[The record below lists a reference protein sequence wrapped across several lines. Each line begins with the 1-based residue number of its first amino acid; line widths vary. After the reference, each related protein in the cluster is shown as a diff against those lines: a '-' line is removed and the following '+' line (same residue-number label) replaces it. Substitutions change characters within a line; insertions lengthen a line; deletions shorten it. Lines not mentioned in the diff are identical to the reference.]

1 MGVSRRQEDTP
12 LFNQHLTII
21 EVFFGARR
29 SETWALHCNKSRG
42 LCRQHVNIPSG
53 NSRSSFHRQTLK
65 ALVRKILDLGQSRF
79 PGAGRAYERDYRRG
93 GSPRREPKITSA
105 RTHPVSCARLFG
117 TVMSSKNSLAL
128 PKDTQ
133 HGVRELLGGDTL
145 EEVLASATASTAESR
160 QPPCPHCLCEDV
172 THWGT
177 AHGFPRYRCGSC
189 RRTFNILTKTP
200 LARLRNRE
208 RWPTFVGTM
217 IERRSIHRSAAACE
231 VSVTTSSRWRKRFL
245 ECSSAQRAKIVGE
258 VIAAFSNAS
267 ALTAVPEDATWA
279 KELLPVVLSW
289 LV

>member
-1 MGVSRRQEDTP
+1 MSSR
-12 LFNQHLTII
+12 N
-21 EVFFGARR
+21 FFLVPKDAQYGIRESSGAR
-29 SETWALHCNKSRG
+29 
-42 LCRQHVNIPSG
+42 
-53 NSRSSFHRQTLK
+53 TLVD
-65 ALVRKILDLGQSRF
+65 A
-79 PGAGRAYERDYRRG
+79 
-93 GSPRREPKITSA
+93 
-105 RTHPVSCARLFG
+105 
-117 TVMSSKNSLAL
+117 
-128 PKDTQ
+128 
-133 HGVRELLGGDTL
+133 
-145 EEVLASATASTAESR
+145 LASAAFSIAELR
-160 QPPCPHCLCEDV
+160 QPPCPHCRSDDV
-172 THWGT
+172 THWGA

-200 LARLRNRE
+200 LARLRNKD

-217 IERRSIHRSAAACE
+217 IERRSIRSSAAACE